1 MGDRRFEKA
10 VTDCK
15 LGGISEAVSYY
26 TENTTPDLIVFETD
40 LSGDTLLEQVGL
52 LADVCDEGTE
62 VLALGT
68 ANDVYTYRSLATE
81 GISDYIVAPFD
92 AVQIFNAI
100 EAVVSNP
107 DAPPGGRVIA
117 FVGAKGG
124 VGSSTLAHN
133 VTWSLAQL
141 YEDDVILL
149 DLDLA
154 FGTAGMAF
162 NIEPQQGIQ
171 DALEQPDRLD
181 DVLLNRYMA
190 EPIDHIKLLSAPSSL
205 EANTNIDIHSLDT
218 LLEMVRRTAPFI
230 VLDIP
235 HHWSAWALHAL
246 MQADEIVLTSTLDLA
261 SLRDTKN
268 MVELL
273 ESKRANDAPLRLVIN
288 HQGAYRKTEL
298 SEKDFETA
306 VGGNASLVMA
316 HDPALFGT
324 AANNGQVIGAMNPKD
339 KVVEGF
345 NELAKQLS
353 GMSLQKNKNKTYGAA
368 KSGLFSFLKRKG
380 KG

>member
-1 MGDRRFEKA
+1 MGDRRLEKA

-15 LGGISEAVSYY
+15 LGGITEAVSFY

-52 LADVCDEGTE
+52 LAEVCDEGTE
-62 VLALGT
+62 VLALGS
-68 ANDVYTYRSLATE
+68 ANDVQTYRSLVNE
-81 GISDYIVAPFD
+81 GVNDYIVAPFD
-92 AVQIFNAI
+92 AIQIFEAI
-100 EAVVSNP
+100 EAVVIDP
-107 DAPPGGRVIA
+107 DAPPRGRVIA

-133 VTWSLAQL
+133 ISWSLAQL
-141 YEDDVILL
+141 FVDDVIIL
-149 DLDLA
+149 DLDIA

-181 DVLLNRYMA
+181 EVLLNRYMA
-190 EPIDHIKLLSAPSSL
+190 EAADNIKLLSAPVSL
-205 EANTNIDIHSLDT
+205 EANATIDIQSFDT

-235 HHWSAWALHAL
+235 HSWSAWAQHAM
-246 MQADEIVLTSTLDLA
+246 MQAEEIVLTSTLDLI

-268 MVELL
+268 LVELL
-273 ESKRANDAPLRLVIN
+273 ESRRANDAPLRLVIN
-288 HQGAYRKTEL
+288 NQGAYRKTEL
-298 SEKDFETA
+298 SDKDFEAA
-306 VGGNASLVMA
+306 VAGSAALVVA
-316 HDPALFGT
+316 HDPILFGK
-324 AANNGQVIGAMNPKD
+324 AANNGQVIGAMSPND
-339 KVVEGF
+339 KMVEGF
-345 NELAKQLS
+345 NELARLVS
-353 GMSLQKNKNKTYGAA
+353 GMEQSIVKKKAEAEA
-368 KSGLFSFLKRKG
+368 KPGLFSFLKRKE

>member
-10 VTDCK
+10 ITDCQ
-15 LGGISEAVSYY
+15 LGGIEAAVSFFK
-26 TENTTPDLIVFETD
+26 ENTTPQLIVFETE
-40 LSGDTLLEQVGL
+40 LSGDTLLEQVAR
-52 LADVCDEGTE
+52 LAEVCDEGTE
-62 VLALGT
+62 VLALGS
-68 ANDVYTYRSLATE
+68 ANDVQTYRSLVSE
-81 GISDYIVAPFD
+81 GVNDYIVGPFN

-100 EAVVSNP
+100 EAVVIDP
-107 DAPPGGRVIA
+107 DAPPRGRVIA

-124 VGSSTLAHN
+124 TGSSTLAHN

-154 FGTAGMAF
+154 FGTAGMTF
-162 NIEPQQGIQ
+162 NVDPQQGIY

-181 DVLLNRYMA
+181 EVLLKRYMA
-190 EPIDHIKLLSAPSSL
+190 EPIEYIKLLSAPVTL
-205 EANTNIDIHSLDT
+205 EADASIDIQSLDG

-235 HHWSAWALHAL
+235 HHWSGWAKHAL
-246 MQADEIVLTSTLDLA
+246 IQADEIVLTSTLDLI

-268 MVELL
+268 LVDLL

-288 HQGAYRKTEL
+288 QQGAYRKTEL

-306 VGGNASLVMA
+306 VGGTAALVIA
-316 HDPALFGT
+316 HDPVLFGT
-324 AANNGQVIGAMNPKD
+324 AANNGQIIGALKPKD

-345 NELAKQLS
+345 NELAKLVS
-353 GMSLQKNKNKTYGAA
+353 NMELPKA
-368 KSGLFSFLKRKG
+368 KKKGDGEAKPGLFSFLKKKEKG
-380 KG
+380 